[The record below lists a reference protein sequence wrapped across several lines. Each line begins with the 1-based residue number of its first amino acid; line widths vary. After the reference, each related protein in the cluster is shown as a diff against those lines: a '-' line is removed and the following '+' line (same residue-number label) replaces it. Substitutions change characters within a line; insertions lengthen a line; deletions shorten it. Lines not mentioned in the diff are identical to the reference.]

1 MVTWAAEGDLI
12 AVAQALESAGVS
24 TQGPNRTQRK
34 TGSGDLLVW
43 DLLFPIGSPHG
54 GRMPFF
60 IDWLECANPKDANP
74 VGGEFRALAIT
85 TPDVDDLAGVLSAIN
100 LDIAVTA
107 GPPALS
113 VTIDSPRGEVV
124 LASTNETVG
133 NLIFGPPTT
142 GNVTRSVT

>member
-1 MVTWAAEGDLI
+1 
-12 AVAQALESAGVS
+12 
-24 TQGPNRTQRK
+24 
-34 TGSGDLLVW
+34 
-43 DLLFPIGSPHG
+43 
-54 GRMPFF
+54 MPFF

-100 LDIAVTA
+100 LDIAVTT